1 MFEKF
6 GEFDSYEE
14 INRSAAAQKA
24 EGDEEALI
32 ALAEENG
39 IDKEDAEDYMDGC
52 MDELCT
58 VTTAALGKIAIEKK
72 ELEIAGVLQDWVEEL
87 EELCMESPG
96 MAAAVRKKGK
106 SLAGYM
112 GMITETGWK
121 DKVRVSQ
128 KIVDQTKEVKKFARG
143 HDLYIGVPDRR
154 RRKELAREYYLGLE
168 VVK

>member
-14 INRSAAAQKA
+14 INRAAAAQKA

-39 IDKEDAEDYMDGC
+39 IDREDAEDYMDGC
-52 MDELCT
+52 MDRLCT
-58 VTTAALGKIAIEKK
+58 ATTAALGKIAIEKK

-87 EELCMESPG
+87 QELCVESPTL
-96 MAAAVRKKGK
+96 AKAVRKKGK
-106 SLAGYM
+106 RLAGYM
-112 GMITETGWK
+112 GLVTETGWK
-121 DKVRVSQ
+121 CKKKVNQ
-128 KIVDQTKEVKKFARG
+128 KIIDETKQVKKMCNG
-143 HDLYIGVPDRR
+143 HDLYIGIPNRAKR
-154 RRKELAREYYLGLE
+154 QQLARSYYLHME